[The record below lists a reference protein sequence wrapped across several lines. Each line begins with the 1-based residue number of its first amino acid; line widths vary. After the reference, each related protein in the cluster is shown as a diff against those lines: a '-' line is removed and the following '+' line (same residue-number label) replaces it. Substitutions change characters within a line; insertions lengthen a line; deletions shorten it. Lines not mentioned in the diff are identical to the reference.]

1 MEKFLVIVL
10 ICYFQYAFCG
20 NEHVSSRRALG
31 GEQCKGNDCNR
42 LWNFIKHIYRETL
55 SYQKYVLTIG
65 LATVIVLFVI
75 FRCFLKAERELNAQ
89 RSTECRKAVHTMS
102 EAVDAK
108 REENSALREENSKL
122 RGQIKEQNLAI
133 QEQNRAIKE
142 REENWNCLQ
151 M

>member
-20 NEHVSSRRALG
+20 NEEVSSRRALG

-65 LATVIVLFVI
+65 LATVIVLFAI

-102 EAVDAK
+102 KAVDAK
-108 REENSALREENSKL
+108 REENSKL
-122 RGQIKEQNLAI
+122 RNQLQI
-133 QEQNRAIKE
+133 EQNRA
-142 REENWNCLQ
+142 EEKWSCLQ

>member
-20 NEHVSSRRALG
+20 NEDVSSRRALG

-42 LWNFIKHIYRETL
+42 LWNSIKYIYRETL

-65 LATVIVLFVI
+65 LATVTVLFAI

-89 RSTECRKAVHTMS
+89 RSTACHIAVHTMS
-102 EAVDAK
+102 KAVDAV
-108 REENSALREENSKL
+108 REENSKL
-122 RGQIKEQNLAI
+122 RGQIKEQNRAI
-133 QEQNRAIKE
+133 EEQNRAIKE
-142 REENWNCLQ
+142 QNRAIKEQEKGSCLQ